1 MAGMKTQ
8 APACSAPRPL
18 ALSVLPGSPQLSG
31 ACVLRPCAGRIEG
44 AAEPWVKPGVA
55 APVPPILL
63 AWLLYL
69 LSLLSVKSQSGPR
82 WWDNSI
88 FNCARTRL
96 TSYLTV

>member
-1 MAGMKTQ
+1 MAGMKT
-8 APACSAPRPL
+8 RPL
-18 ALSVLPGSPQLSG
+18 ALRVLPGSPQLSG
-31 ACVLRPCAGRIEG
+31 ACVLRPCAGRIEGG

-82 WWDNSI
+82 
-88 FNCARTRL
+88 
-96 TSYLTV
+96 